1 MLADLLPVAA
11 EAGLLGIVATIFG
24 MLHRSAVAAYKQQTA
39 DWRETA
45 RLERQAHEQTRQQ
58 LLHVL
63 APLRSTAENAS

>member
-45 RLERQAHEQTRQQ
+45 RLERQAHEQARQQ
-58 LLHVL
+58 LMHVL
-63 APLRSTAENAS
+63 APLRTTAGSAS